1 MCKEHSADCTYQD
14 LGQYTATTYR
24 YHLSAS
30 DSLTPPFANTLL
42 LHCSYSVLH
51 SHLCCVTV
59 SRTSLAP
66 FGAFVRFRCNWVP
79 LLCDRHEAKV
89 PQKGAGRPPWRCG
102 DRYRDSTQSR
112 PQWTNSGRLFDQ
124 TVWVWQIHLIS
135 YLISYPI
142 SYLISYVSI
151 LFHILFILI
160 SYLISSRSRFWFGAL
175 DWTSQT
181 GKTSPV
187 SSIPFH
193 YISTICEYLLLP
205 KL

>member
-1 MCKEHSADCTYQD
+1 MCKEHSADCTYQG

-51 SHLCCVTV
+51 SHLCRVTV

-66 FGAFVRFRCNWVP
+66 FGAFVRFRCNRVL

-112 PQWTNSGRLFDQ
+112 PRWTNSGRLFDQ

-151 LFHILFILI
+151 LFHILFHIFFHLGLG
-160 SYLISSRSRFWFGAL
+160 SDLEPSTEHHKLAKHHLSVQSRSIKYNLRVPLA
-175 DWTSQT
+175 
-181 GKTSPV
+181 
-187 SSIPFH
+187 
-193 YISTICEYLLLP
+193 P
-205 KL
+205 KVVVC